1 MHKEIKT
8 RLDYITTEEE
18 YLFWESVMDGG
29 LTYGS
34 KRLSK
39 ANNLHIPETF
49 DPAKPSSFILYL
61 DCNALYSKALSFSL
75 PASRFCFLEANERE
89 EFCRKLENGW
99 WKTWMPERAYEG
111 EEVDENG
118 ELIKL
123 NIGFFIECDLEIDL
137 ALHDRLNS
145 YTPLFE
151 KK

>member
-1 MHKEIKT
+1 MEEFGLEILRFLTLPSFSWTAMHKEIKT

-75 PASRFCFLEANERE
+75 PASCFCFLEAEERE
-89 EFCRKLENGW
+89 EF
-99 WKTWMPERAYEG
+99 
-111 EEVDENG
+111 
-118 ELIKL
+118 
-123 NIGFFIECDLEIDL
+123 
-137 ALHDRLNS
+137 
-145 YTPLFE
+145 
-151 KK
+151 